1 MRELQELARRA
12 HNGDRTAQWLLRE
25 GSPDCLQES
34 NWWEARRH
42 GRQQMR
48 QGHLPPPRPRP
59 AGPPIG
65 RPPTPPP
72 RPQTDA
78 LTEISRPLQAAAS
91 QAADTTSSRGG
102 HRGLGEAADVDMHS
116 GDQSAPADTVNAAS
130 ETLPSTP
137 MPGLQSAAAGRAGAE
152 HSEGAAL
159 PAAAVQG
166 LQRCAGLNRL
176 SLQPPPVSR
185 PLTLHEAM
193 AATQSPAA
201 SRRPADQVTE
211 RPPQR
216 PLTGVD
222 LATQPEPR
230 PPTAAA
236 AAEAESAMEGVHPP
250 PAQAGT
256 DMEGVQRPP
265 VEAGTVAVPLPPQ
278 RPLPQPTP
286 SPLATTSPP
295 PPGAEDAAEDGPRQ
309 SE

>member
-1 MRELQELARRA
+1 MAAGELRELQELARRA
-12 HNGDRTAQWLLRE
+12 HNGDRTARWLLRE
-25 GSPDCLQES
+25 GSPDSLEET

-48 QGHLPPPRPRP
+48 QGHLTPPRPRP
-59 AGPPIG
+59 EGPPIG

-72 RPQTDA
+72 QPQTDA
-78 LTEISRPLQAAAS
+78 LTDMPRPLQAAAS
-91 QAADTTSSRGG
+91 QAANTTSSRGG
-102 HRGLGEAADVDMHS
+102 QRGLREAAEVDMHS
-116 GDQSAPADTVNAAS
+116 ADQSVPADAVNAAS
-130 ETLPSTP
+130 EMLPSTP
-137 MPGLQSAAAGRAGAE
+137 MPGLHSAAAGRVGAE
-152 HSEGAAL
+152 HSVGAAA

-166 LQRCAGLNRL
+166 LQGCEGQNRL

-193 AATQSPAA
+193 AA

-216 PLTGVD
+216 PLTAVD
-222 LATQPEPR
+222 LATQPVPR

-236 AAEAESAMEGVHPP
+236 AAEAESAMEGVHPS

-256 DMEGVQRPP
+256 DIEGVQRPP
-265 VEAGTVAVPLPPQ
+265 VDAGTVAVPLPPQ

-286 SPLATTSPP
+286 SPLPTTSPSL
-295 PPGAEDAAEDGPRQ
+295 PGAEDAAEDGPRQ